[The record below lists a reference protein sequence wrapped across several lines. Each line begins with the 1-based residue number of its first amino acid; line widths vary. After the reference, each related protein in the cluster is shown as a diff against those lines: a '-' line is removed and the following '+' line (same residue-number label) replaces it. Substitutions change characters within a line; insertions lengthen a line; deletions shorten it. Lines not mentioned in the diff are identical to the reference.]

1 MVQYDTIL
9 IRYGEL
15 STKGKNK
22 KDFIRRLSKNIHH
35 VLEDKPNLEY
45 INTYDRIY
53 IKLNGEDP
61 YSCIDRIQKVFGISS
76 FSITQKVPNTIEAM
90 QEACLAIANETEK
103 GTFKVVAHRSDKTFE
118 MKSDEINRAIAT
130 VILKNT
136 EHKVDVH
143 HPDFKLH
150 VEVRQEYTY
159 ITSKII
165 PGAGGYPVGINGK
178 AMLLLSGGIDSPVAS
193 YFVMKRGVEVEAI
206 HFSSPPYTSS
216 SAKEKVLELA
226 RLCSQY
232 QGKMKVHVVPFT
244 DLQLAIYKNCNESYA
259 ITIMRRMMVR
269 IAERIAKRNHCLA
282 LATGESLGQVAS
294 QTLESMGVI
303 NEVIKLPI
311 LRPVVTFD
319 KLDIIDVAKRIGTYE
334 TSILPYEDCCT
345 IFTPKNPVTKPL
357 SHRAEEYEAKFDF
370 ESLIN
375 ECIENT
381 ECIIVKPTKEKESY
395 L

>member
-22 KDFIRRLSKNIHH
+22 KDFIRRLSKNISH
-35 VLEDKPNLEY
+35 VLEDKPSLEY

-53 IKLNGEDP
+53 IRLHGEDP
-61 YSCIDRIQKVFGISS
+61 YSCIERIQKVFGISS

-90 QEACLAIANETEK
+90 EETCLAIAKENEK

-118 MKSDEINRAIAT
+118 MKSDQINRAIAT

-143 HPDFKLH
+143 NPDFKIH

-178 AMLLLSGGIDSPVAS
+178 AMLLLSGGIDSPVAA
-193 YFVMKRGVEVEAI
+193 YYVMKRGVEVEAI
-206 HFSSPPYTSS
+206 HFSSPPYTST
-216 SAKEKVLELA
+216 SAQEKVLELA
-226 RLCSQY
+226 RLVSQY

-269 IAERIAKRNHCLA
+269 IAEKIAKRNRCLA

-319 KLDIIDVAKRIGTYE
+319 KLDIIEVSKKIGTYE
-334 TSILPYEDCCT
+334 TSILPFEDCCT

-357 SHRAEEYEAKFDF
+357 SHRAEEYERKFDF
-370 ESLIN
+370 ETLIN

-381 ECIIVKPTKEKESY
+381 KCIVVKPIKKKENY

>member
-22 KDFIRRLSKNIHH
+22 KDFIKRLSKNIQQ
-35 VLEDKPNLEY
+35 VLEDKPMLEFV
-45 INTYDRIY
+45 NTYDRIY
-53 IKLNGEDP
+53 IRLHGEDP

-76 FSITQKVPNTIEAM
+76 FSITQKVENNIEVI
-90 QEACLAIANETEK
+90 QEACLAIAQENET

-118 MKSDEINRAIAT
+118 MKSDQINRAVAGI
-130 VILKNT
+130 ILRNT

-143 HPDFKLH
+143 KPSFKIH
-150 VEVRQEYTY
+150 VEVRQTHTY

-178 AMLLLSGGIDSPVAS
+178 AMLLLSGGIDSPVAA
-193 YFVMKRGVEVEAI
+193 YYVMKRGVEVEAI
-206 HFSSPPYTSS
+206 HFSSPPYTST
-216 SAKEKVLELA
+216 SAQEKVLELA
-226 RLCSQY
+226 RLVSQY
-232 QGKMKVHVVPFT
+232 QGRMKVHVVPFT
-244 DLQLAIYKNCNESYA
+244 DLQLAIYKECNESYA

-269 IAERIAKRNHCLA
+269 IAEKIAKKNRCLA

-303 NEVIKLPI
+303 NEVIKMPI

-319 KLDIIDVAKRIGTYE
+319 KLDIIDVAKKIGTYE
-334 TSILPYEDCCT
+334 TSILPFEDCCT

-370 ESLIN
+370 ESLID
-375 ECIENT
+375 ECVANT
-381 ECIIVKPTKEKESY
+381 NCIVVKPIKEMENY